1 MLTIKTM
8 GRFCI
13 VDGEKQITDDD
24 LRSTMLLKLL
34 LYIILYRDKELTN
47 EDIASAIWQ
56 EEEIDNPA
64 GALKNLMYRL
74 RKALQEH
81 MGDEE
86 YILTKKGAYS
96 WNPKIPVSLDVEWL
110 EHLIGEAKKEPIKEK
125 AIATYETAIAYYKGD
140 FATKMSD
147 LHWVAT
153 RRTYYHS
160 MYLSAVKSLAELYVQ
175 NKSYEALEKLCST
188 ALEYETADEQLF
200 CYQIE
205 ARMRSGKTALALETY
220 EKARAIIEKEL
231 GLRKTIVLTKVYE
244 ELLAIGKGQ
253 TTDKI
258 EDIYADIEEDEVDG
272 VFLCGY
278 PVFKEICNL
287 EARRNLRTGEEA
299 AIVLLALEVK
309 YKETEEIEAFRIR
322 QGMVALENIIK
333 HSLRIGDV
341 ASRYSDSQFIVLL
354 SNCVEKEACVVAKR
368 IEKRFA
374 ELGSKFE
381 MIRIQTH
388 ITKLENK

>member
-1 MLTIKTM
+1 M
-8 GRFCI
+8 
-13 VDGEKQITDDD
+13 
-24 LRSTMLLKLL
+24 
-34 LYIILYRDKELTN
+34 
-47 EDIASAIWQ
+47 
-56 EEEIDNPA
+56 
-64 GALKNLMYRL
+64 
-74 RKALQEH
+74 
-81 MGDEE
+81 
-86 YILTKKGAYS
+86 
-96 WNPKIPVSLDVEWL
+96 
-110 EHLIGEAKKEPIKEK
+110 
-125 AIATYETAIAYYKGD
+125 
-140 FATKMSD
+140 
-147 LHWVAT
+147 
-153 RRTYYHS
+153 
-160 MYLSAVKSLAELYVQ
+160 
-175 NKSYEALEKLCST
+175 
-188 ALEYETADEQLF
+188 
-200 CYQIE
+200 
-205 ARMRSGKTALALETY
+205 
-220 EKARAIIEKEL
+220 

-368 IEKRFA
+368 IEKQFA